1 MWASI
6 LLAQNKDTIKWWTP
20 SMINENIDFKWLIQK
35 KTFLIFAV
43 YDHGIA
49 ICGPEDWKNVSVH
62 CVGDTQSPINI
73 KTDQISV
80 EIYPYPNAYR
90 FNGDNTVGG
99 VSGVLAN
106 NGHAPTLIV
115 DQVKTLAT
123 FIGGPWGAHTPY
135 KLQQINFHFGC
146 DAWTCCGRHGIFW
159 RGTRI

>member
-1 MWASI
+1 
-6 LLAQNKDTIKWWTP
+6 
-20 SMINENIDFKWLIQK
+20 MINENIDFKWLIQK
-35 KTFLIFAV
+35 NTFLIFAV

-90 FNGDNTVGG
+90 FNIDNTVGG

-115 DQVKTLAT
+115 DQVKTPAT

-146 DAWTCCGRHGIFW
+146 DASRGSEHAVDGRVYSGEV
-159 RGTRI
+159 RGSNVAKQLLH